1 MPHELNGVCLR
12 YTVIV
17 IDCTAVQC
25 RFTLEEDYGIGR
37 DSAVTLSSKAVGT
50 ILLHYSLIQ
59 AALVAAH
66 ASAAARYSSENLSGL
81 SAVQPLKCCLRKAVI
96 AVVGIDV
103 CLVYRSSLKLAK
115 CL

>member
-66 ASAAARYSSENLSGL
+66 ASAAARYSSENLFFFFFGL
-81 SAVQPLKCCLRKAVI
+81 QDSCLFLSSKRAFRTPDEPEI
-96 AVVGIDV
+96 RRNNGLV
-103 CLVYRSSLKLAK
+103 CMQ
-115 CL
+115 